1 MKIKINLHSINP
13 VFSSPYLARRLLWVF
28 VSIVSTGLLAA
39 AYNFMLF
46 TFNTELSQRRGYM
59 STAIAE
65 AHTFFATRQALL
77 ESISLSATRQPIGE
91 SVPVS
96 TEEIHLLLGSSAQ
109 HQWSL
114 RLTKRLQD
122 YLKTK
127 QVNLVY
133 VSTGAN
139 AEVYRLYNAT
149 SAISE
154 FSETIVRQ
162 LEPLKHNDKSQFNEL
177 WLSEQDSAEARLYI
191 FIRLDESDSQ
201 PGWLGLEMDADEV
214 SVALSDQSAGEF
226 MMLNSQGMPLFT
238 NTVTPVLNEQLMPLH
253 ERNFFGLIGNGWWP
267 HHLVIRKQLMS
278 SDWQLVYSI
287 DSRSM
292 MLALWPQLLGALL
305 FCLISLSLVWLL
317 ILRLE
322 QRFITPTLHR
332 MKALVESELFSRDV
346 IQTAPVAL
354 CVLRRSDGNVVLENT
369 LCKQWLG
376 QSGERE
382 ALRATWIQRAFN
394 RAEPELTDYFETSDG
409 RHMHL
414 SCAPSRYKN
423 EDVLLCAFSDIST
436 RTQIE
441 NSLLEARQIAEA
453 ANEAKTLFLAT
464 MSHEIRT
471 PLHGVL
477 GTLELLGRTQLDPQQ
492 KDYLQAIEGSSA
504 SLLQLISDVLDV
516 SKIEAGQLALEL
528 SEFSVVELAQEVIK
542 AYTAIAQRKRIK
554 LYTCCYPN
562 LPDRVIGDVARIR
575 QVLNNLLSNAVKFTD
590 SGQVILRLSLQ
601 SREGERASLLW
612 QVSDTGKGI
621 PQAAQPFIFDPFYQ
635 TVGSTHGVASTGL
648 GLPICLRL
656 TQLMNGS
663 IRMVSEVGL
672 GSSFS
677 LTLPLE
683 IPNTS
688 DLSATLPRLLA
699 ETVHVVSPVRELMET
714 VSGWLRK
721 WGASPLSGRPAS
733 FDNDTGAI
741 LLELHPGS
749 FEQRLVPDWPGPTVL
764 ATGDGNQQPEIIG
777 GSWKVNLNHLKAIH
791 QAVSEAQGVRV
802 FKPQLP
808 NTQKQLR
815 KLRLNIL
822 VAEDNVINQLIL
834 REQLEELGCTVE
846 LASNGVEALS
856 IWNDATFDLLLTD
869 VNMPK
874 LNGYELTRF
883 LRSQGCVAPII
894 GATAN
899 AMLGEEE
906 LCLAAGMNQCLV
918 KPFSLRALF
927 NCLLPYEK
935 ETHEAM

>member
-1 MKIKINLHSINP
+1 
-13 VFSSPYLARRLLWVF
+13 
-28 VSIVSTGLLAA
+28 
-39 AYNFMLF
+39 
-46 TFNTELSQRRGYM
+46 
-59 STAIAE
+59 
-65 AHTFFATRQALL
+65 
-77 ESISLSATRQPIGE
+77 
-91 SVPVS
+91 
-96 TEEIHLLLGSSAQ
+96 
-109 HQWSL
+109 
-114 RLTKRLQD
+114 
-122 YLKTK
+122 
-127 QVNLVY
+127 
-133 VSTGAN
+133 
-139 AEVYRLYNAT
+139 
-149 SAISE
+149 
-154 FSETIVRQ
+154 
-162 LEPLKHNDKSQFNEL
+162 
-177 WLSEQDSAEARLYI
+177 
-191 FIRLDESDSQ
+191 
-201 PGWLGLEMDADEV
+201 
-214 SVALSDQSAGEF
+214 
-226 MMLNSQGMPLFT
+226 
-238 NTVTPVLNEQLMPLH
+238 
-253 ERNFFGLIGNGWWP
+253 
-267 HHLVIRKQLMS
+267 
-278 SDWQLVYSI
+278 
-287 DSRSM
+287 
-292 MLALWPQLLGALL
+292 
-305 FCLISLSLVWLL
+305 
-317 ILRLE
+317 
-322 QRFITPTLHR
+322 
-332 MKALVESELFSRDV
+332 
-346 IQTAPVAL
+346 
-354 CVLRRSDGNVVLENT
+354 
-369 LCKQWLG
+369 
-376 QSGERE
+376 
-382 ALRATWIQRAFN
+382 
-394 RAEPELTDYFETSDG
+394 
-409 RHMHL
+409 MHL
-414 SCAPSRYKN
+414 SCAPSRYQS

-453 ANEAKTLFLAT
+453 ANEAKSLFLAT

-492 KDYLQAIEGSSA
+492 KNYLQAIEGSSA

-528 SEFSVVELAQEVIK
+528 SEFSVVELAQEVIQ
-542 AYTAIAQRKRIK
+542 AFTAIAKRKRIK
-554 LYTCCYPN
+554 FYTCCYSN

-590 SGQVILRLSLQ
+590 SGQVVLRLSLQ

-621 PQAAQPFIFDPFYQ
+621 PNAAQPFIFDPFYQ
-635 TVGSTHGVASTGL
+635 TPGSTHGVASTGL

-791 QAVSEAQGVRV
+791 QAVSEAQGLRV

-808 NTQKQLR
+808 NTQKQIR

-874 LNGYELTRF
+874 FNGYELTRF